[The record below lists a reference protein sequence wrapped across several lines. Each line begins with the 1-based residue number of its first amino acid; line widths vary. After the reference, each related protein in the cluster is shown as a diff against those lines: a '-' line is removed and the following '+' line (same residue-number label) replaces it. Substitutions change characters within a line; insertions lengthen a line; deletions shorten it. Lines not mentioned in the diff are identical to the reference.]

1 MKKQNKREPDSNIQF
16 ESDGTKRIID
26 LRRFLEHE
34 LSQPDTNGSY
44 TDMPAG
50 YYAIGEPEAPVQDA
64 DDL

>member
-1 MKKQNKREPDSNIQF
+1 MKKDKNKAVSV

-26 LRRFLEHE
+26 LRRFLEH
-34 LSQPDTNGSY
+34 SAVTPDANGSY

-50 YYAIGEPEAPVQDA
+50 YYETGEPEMPVQDA